1 MITTMMIVSGTLT
14 LFLVSAGALCIMGV
28 AGLTDADQRMRRKI
42 RQWRRRYE

>member
-28 AGLTDADQRMRRKI
+28 AGLTDADERMREWVAHRI
-42 RQWRRRYE
+42 WW